1 MGRGSRLVAVAF
13 LALAGVATT
22 GRTGPADAVPVD
34 DWTSDLTECV
44 WTNGRSTSC
53 SLNMSSP
60 VATMTIS
67 GTNTN
72 TTYEDL
78 GDKSILARRFDSN
91 RPSINFVT
99 DAVGGD
105 IGSISFKHFHNHSTD
120 NAPNSYTVMME
131 ILDSA
136 TNTWSAFGDPY
147 TVANIGVYP
156 IYPGPQTVNLPTPI
170 VLLPNTDYSLRW
182 QVTDN
187 GPGFTNFTNGSF
199 YGISNLVMGFRKNQS
214 ITVTQAADTAAGGTV
229 SLSANIS
236 SGLPVT
242 WASTTPGVCTVAGST
257 ASLLAPG
264 TCTVTADQTGDAV
277 WVAAPQQTMSF
288 NVLPAATTTTNP
300 TTSST
305 STTSVPAVTTTD
317 AVLTAAATTTTA
329 PGPAGPTTAPG
340 PAGPTTVPGRAASA
354 VNQPTPPRVAFPA
367 TTTTAVAVVPVTTTS
382 TTTLPLPAVAPAPV
396 PSPVVDP
403 SSSPFRT
410 ARSADRF
417 FSVALATAP
426 SGTAVLSG
434 TSAGLAPGSV
444 VSVVLQPGSV
454 SVGTVTVAADGTAIL
469 DLPLPASFD
478 AMTSRVELR
487 ATSADGEEVGAV
499 GMVPASGDDTDLSA
513 ASFGE
518 FIGVLPAAQIERAAE
533 SGLPVYDTLRNVGDT
548 VALTTS
554 AAVVGAL
561 ALGSIASGAGGRNR
575 DSRRPRGGGDDR
587 SSDAMRVRAGRRR
600 NEDDEEESNSDES
613 AEAELGATD
622 ANLLDSTGS
631 AHEGRGDR
639 SRSWRLPGAELLQ
652 RFVGSL
658 ARWAEHRSMLV
669 TRVATDGQWARAS
682 LGSAA
687 SALWLAGGTIGALAA
702 LAPSGGVVRLSVGF
716 ACVIVA
722 LAMLDAAAGAFA
734 FGTFVM
740 ANLLAGNVGG
750 LFDTRT
756 LLGVALLF
764 VALPSIGSAI
774 RPFRRT
780 VENRHSLMDRA
791 ADYLI
796 APLFL
801 GYAGSAAF
809 AALNG
814 LSGLDMV
821 SSGDAE
827 VLRNVIFAMTVI
839 RLLLEDSV
847 PRAYPRRWAE
857 TTVEVDPAPSRV
869 VRSASVA
876 IVGVLYLLGAGPF
889 YGYGWQTW
897 VIVSLLV
904 AVPALGQVSHLL
916 PNLPRAH
923 RVVPRGVLRSVL
935 MCYFG
940 AWFAT
945 AVMSAAG
952 SAVSARSIAVVLLLP
967 GVVLGVIDCFA
978 REGGEWPETTL
989 KRAGGLALWALSALI
1004 LVGIVTP

>member
-1 MGRGSRLVAVAF
+1 MGKGSRLVAIAF

-22 GRTGPADAVPVD
+22 GRAGPADAVPVD

-44 WTNGRSTSC
+44 WTNGVTTSC
-53 SLNMSSP
+53 AITMSSP
-60 VATMTIS
+60 IATMEIA
-67 GTNTN
+67 GTDTN

-78 GDKSILARRFDSN
+78 SGDKSILARLFDSN

-99 DAVGGD
+99 DAVGGE
-105 IGSISFKHFHNHSTD
+105 IGSVSFKHYHNHSAGH
-120 NAPNSYTVMME
+120 APNSYSVQIE
-131 ILDSA
+131 FLDSV

-147 TVANIGVYP
+147 VVENVGTWP
-156 IYPGPQTVNLPTPI
+156 IYPGPKTVNVPTPL
-170 VLLPNTDYSLRW
+170 VLRPNTDYSLRW

-187 GPGFTNFTNGSF
+187 GTGFTNFTNWSF
-199 YGISNLVMGFRKNQS
+199 YGLTNLDFGLRKNQS
-214 ITVTQAADTAAGGTV
+214 LTITQAAAGTV
-229 SLSANIS
+229 GSTTNLAATIS
-236 SGLPVT
+236 SSLPVT
-242 WASTTPGVCTVAGST
+242 WASTTPGVCSVSGST
-257 ASLLAPG
+257 ATLLAAG
-264 TCTVTADQTGDAV
+264 NCTVTANQPGNGV
-277 WVAAPQQTMSF
+277 WVPATTQTMTF
-288 NVLPAATTTTNP
+288 AVAAAATTT

-305 STTSVPAVTTTD
+305 STTSVPSVTTTTD
-317 AVLTAAATTTTA
+317 AVLSAAATTTTA
-329 PGPAGPTTAPG
+329 PGPTV
-340 PAGPTTVPGRAASA
+340 PTTVPGRAASA
-354 VNQPTPPRVAFPA
+354 VNPPAPPRVASPA
-367 TTTTAVAVVPVTTTS
+367 TTTTAVAAVPVTTTS

-410 ARSADRF
+410 ARSTDRF
-417 FSVALATAP
+417 FSVSLATAP

-434 TSAGLAPGSV
+434 TTAGLAPGSV

-454 SVGTVTVAADGTAIL
+454 SVGTVTVSADGTAIL

-499 GMVPASGDDTDLSA
+499 GMVPASGDGTDLSA

-518 FIGVLPAAQIERAAE
+518 FIGVLPAVQIERAAE

-587 SSDAMRVRAGRRR
+587 TSDAMRVRAGRRR
-600 NEDDEEESNSDES
+600 NEDEEEESNSDES

-631 AHEGRGDR
+631 THEGRGDR
-639 SRSWRLPGAELLQ
+639 SRSWRLPGAELLE

-687 SALWLAGGTIGALAA
+687 SALWLAGGVIGVFAA

-734 FGTFVM
+734 FGAFVI
-740 ANLLAGNVGG
+740 ASLLAGNVGS

-780 VENRHSLMDRA
+780 VEDRHSLMDRA

-801 GYAGSAAF
+801 GYAGSSAF

-827 VLRNVIFAMTVI
+827 VLRNVIFAMTAI
-839 RLLLEDSV
+839 RLLLEDTV

-876 IVGVLYLLGAGPF
+876 TVGVLYLLGAGPF

-989 KRAGGLALWALSALI
+989 KRAGGLALWAVSALI